1 MSQLL
6 LRRPW
11 IRKTAYTTA
20 ITLQIACAVHLVN
33 EHVFEVRNSTGASML
48 PTLAPEGDF
57 LLQLRLP
64 FARFLSSLG
73 DTFSPSEGEA
83 AEGESHPYYHKG
95 KRSNDI
101 GGSRFSKTDQA
112 QGTGLKVGDLVVAL
126 SPFDASRSVCK
137 RVIGLPGDTV
147 ALDPRMRP
155 IPESAWRGRT
165 AVQSRVKD
173 AKKSDVDGLESKMVS
188 YEDLLASVG
197 APSSI
202 STASSPSSQQSN
214 TRTPTNTAVKGEVD
228 LLSSMDTDSPSPSS
242 SSTPQT
248 DTAAHNAAAITDLTT
263 QTYVRSK
270 GDVQY
275 ITVPL
280 GHVWLAGE
288 NMANSTDSRH
298 YGPVPLGMVRGK
310 VLARVW
316 PNPRWLSNNLSFV
329 D

>member
-6 LRRPW
+6 VQRPW

-20 ITLQIACAVHLVN
+20 VTLQIACAVHLVN

-73 DTFSPSEGEA
+73 DTFSLSSSSKAEEA
-83 AEGESHPYYHKG
+83 GESHPYYNKG
-95 KRSNDI
+95 KRSNNI
-101 GGSRFSKTDQA
+101 GGSSFSKTDQA

-165 AVQSRVKD
+165 AVKSPAKD
-173 AKKSDVDGLESKMVS
+173 VNKSDVDGIESKMVS

-197 APSSI
+197 APSSVP
-202 STASSPSSQQSN
+202 STSSSSQQPN
-214 TRTPTNTAVKGEVD
+214 TRTPTNTVVEGEVD
-228 LLSSMDTDSPSPSS
+228 LLSSMDTDPSPSS
-242 SSTPQT
+242 SSPQP

-263 QTYVRSK
+263 QTYIRSK

-316 PNPRWLSNNLSFV
+316 PNPRWLSNNLTFV